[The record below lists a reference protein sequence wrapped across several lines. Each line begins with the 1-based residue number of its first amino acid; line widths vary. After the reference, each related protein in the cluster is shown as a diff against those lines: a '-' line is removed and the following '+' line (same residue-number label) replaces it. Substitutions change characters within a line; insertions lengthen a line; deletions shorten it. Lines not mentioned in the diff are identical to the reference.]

1 MGALLPASTGVSG
14 RINAAVVRSQESDAW
29 ADVVAVCPVAVD
41 LNWHGQTRTFFFPQP
56 PLQLLAATD
65 TSSRPGGHQLDVAL
79 PVHLQRCTASGCGSG
94 AEPPSAPLHTLDAS
108 ADTQVEVV
116 APDAARWA
124 RCCGVALTIRTSE
137 VVGASPVLR
146 PQPFRYRRR
155 RCASL
160 RVAARCC
167 TPTAHTTAVH
177 ARGALGSTVST
188 TSLRSLCGQR
198 LHGLRT
204 GRRRAGSAR

>member
-1 MGALLPASTGVSG
+1 LPASTGASG
-14 RINAAVVRSQESDAW
+14 RINAAVVRSQESHAW

-108 ADTQVEVV
+108 ADTQVKVV

-124 RCCGVALTIRTSE
+124 RCCGVALTVRTSE

-160 RVAARCC
+160 HAVVHPRHTLLQC
-167 TPTAHTTAVH
+167 TPAAHSGAPSAPHRCGRCAVSGCTDCALAGAVLVLH
-177 ARGALGSTVST
+177 VDCAR
-188 TSLRSLCGQR
+188 
-198 LHGLRT
+198 
-204 GRRRAGSAR
+204 